1 MKKAITTKKKTARKS
16 PAKSALPAKKRKS
29 KVSKTKQKGVTA
41 PNKKPKKTPAKKSSA
56 QKGTKK
62 SGLGILTPSLR
73 KKIESALTQL
83 EDALAKL
90 EDKAIKKLS

>member
-1 MKKAITTKKKTARKS
+1 
-16 PAKSALPAKKRKS
+16 
-29 KVSKTKQKGVTA
+29 
-41 PNKKPKKTPAKKSSA
+41 
-56 QKGTKK
+56 
-62 SGLGILTPSLR
+62 LTPSLR